1 MTDAVA
7 IAAIGAVAALANAI
21 LAAFTN
27 LRMGK
32 VEKKVNGQT
41 EHLLK
46 IGGDA
51 RYAEGKADQRD
62 MDK

>member
-7 IAAIGAVAALANAI
+7 IAAIGAFAAIANAVI
-21 LAAFTN
+21 SAFTN
-27 LRMGK
+27 RRMGE

-51 RYAEGKADQRD
+51 RYQDGVRDQKEHGK
-62 MDK
+62 